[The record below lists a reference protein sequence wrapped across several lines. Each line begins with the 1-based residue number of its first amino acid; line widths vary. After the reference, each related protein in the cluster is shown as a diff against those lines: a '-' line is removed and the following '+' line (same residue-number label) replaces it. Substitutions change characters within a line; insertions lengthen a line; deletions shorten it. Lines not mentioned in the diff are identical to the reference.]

1 MNPNMTDATLIEH
14 DNVKQFVL
22 FMNSMEPELLTHNSC
37 RWRITNSKEFVI
49 AFRGKVNTV
58 ELNFG
63 DGSIIR
69 YILRNNYTEECIA
82 SRSISDHA
90 THDWCVYFI
99 ENLLTFKD
107 VETST
112 EEFTTKMLDVMDN
125 YSK

>member
-37 RWRITNSKEFVI
+37 RWRITNSEEFVI

-63 DGSIIR
+63 NGDIIR
-69 YILRNNYTEECIA
+69 WEIHNNYTEECLSSGTITNLCDHDTCVQFITDLIA
-82 SRSISDHA
+82 ITDTEYTKESLGPVIDA
-90 THDWCVYFI
+90 
-99 ENLLTFKD
+99 LLD
-107 VETST
+107 EA
-112 EEFTTKMLDVMDN
+112 
-125 YSK
+125 

>member
-37 RWRITNSKEFVI
+37 RWRITNSKEFVL

-63 DGSIIR
+63 DGNIIR

-82 SRSISDHA
+82 SGSISDHA
-90 THDWCVYFI
+90 NHDWCVHFI

-112 EEFTTKMLDVMDN
+112 EEFTTKMLDTMDE
-125 YSK
+125 YSE

>member
-63 DGSIIR
+63 DGNIIR
-69 YILRNNYTEECIA
+69 YILRDNYTDGCVA
-82 SRSISDHA
+82 SGSISDHA

-99 ENLLTFKD
+99 ENLLQFKD
-107 VETST
+107 VETT
-112 EEFTTKMLDVMDN
+112 TDEFTTKMLDTMDE
-125 YSK
+125 YSE

>member
-37 RWRITNSKEFVI
+37 RWRITNSKEFVL

-63 DGSIIR
+63 NGAIIQWA
-69 YILRNNYTEECIA
+69 IRNNYTEECLSSGTITNWCDHDTCVQFITDLIA
-82 SRSISDHA
+82 ITDTEYTKESIGP
-90 THDWCVYFI
+90 VI
-99 ENLLTFKD
+99 D
-107 VETST
+107 VLRDEA
-112 EEFTTKMLDVMDN
+112 
-125 YSK
+125 

>member
-14 DNVKQFVL
+14 DNIKQFVL

-37 RWRITNSKEFVI
+37 RWRITNSKEFVL

-69 YILRNNYTEECIA
+69 
-82 SRSISDHA
+82 
-90 THDWCVYFI
+90 
-99 ENLLTFKD
+99 
-107 VETST
+107 
-112 EEFTTKMLDVMDN
+112 
-125 YSK
+125 

>member
-22 FMNSMEPELLTHNSC
+22 FMNSMEPELLTHNNC
-37 RWRITNSKEFVI
+37 RWRITNSKEFVL

-82 SRSISDHA
+82 SGSIIDQAS
-90 THDWCVYFI
+90 HDWCVYFI
-99 ENLLTFKD
+99 ENVLHFTD
-107 VETST
+107 VETT
-112 EEFTTKMLDVMDN
+112 TDEFTTKMLDTMDE
-125 YSK
+125 YSE